1 MRKKQPLMRARTIKT
16 EGVLDSQFLEVTNV
30 TKTYRAGAFKRKTA
44 ALDSLTIAFPLHK
57 CTGLFG
63 HNGAGKTT
71 LIRLIFGISNPTK
84 GYITLDG
91 TEIEQMDRNRIGYMP
106 EVDKTANV
114 LTPWEILLNH
124 CAIFR
129 VENPRE
135 RATTALRRVGLLA
148 SKDKK
153 SRELSKGMGR
163 RLAFAQAVIHE
174 PQFLVLDEP
183 FSGLDPLGR
192 AEMHGW
198 INEQKTRGTTIILCS
213 HELKEAYALCDEFN
227 IIRKGRLVYSTIN
240 AETEQL
246 VHAYVLKVRAVT
258 VDVLEQLRD
267 DQQLPA
273 WQEVVQEEEQVR
285 VCFAAYEQ
293 AAPWLTA
300 LGSGGY
306 QIAAFNDGGEQLG
319 SREDL
324 LKFFDLG
331 EQVA

>member
-1 MRKKQPLMRARTIKT
+1 M
-16 EGVLDSQFLEVTNV
+16 DSQFLEVTDV
-30 TKTYRAGAFKRKTA
+30 TKTYRAGAFKRKVA
-44 ALDSLTIAFPLHK
+44 ALDGLTIAFPLHK

-71 LIRLIFGISNPTK
+71 LIRLIFSISSPSK
-84 GYITLDG
+84 GHITLDG

-129 VENPRE
+129 VENPKE
-135 RATTALRRVGLLA
+135 RATAALRRVGLLA
-148 SKDKK
+148 SKHKK

-192 AEMHGW
+192 SEMHGW
-198 INEQKTRGTTIILCS
+198 INEQKARETTIILCS

-240 AETEQL
+240 ADRDTAPRA
-246 VHAYVLKVRAVT
+246 HAFVLKVRAVT
-258 VDVLEQLRD
+258 IAALEQLRD
-267 DQQLPA
+267 VKKLPA
-273 WQEVVQEEEQVR
+273 WQEVAQEAEQVQA
-285 VCFAAYEQ
+285 CFATYEQ
-293 AAPWLTA
+293 AAPWLVA
-300 LGSGGY
+300 LGRGNY
-306 QIAAFNDGGEQLG
+306 QIAAFGESEEQLS

-331 EQVA
+331 ERVA

>member
-1 MRKKQPLMRARTIKT
+1 M
-16 EGVLDSQFLEVTNV
+16 DSQFLEATNV
-30 TKTYRAGAFKRKTA
+30 TKTYRTGAFARKVA
-44 ALDSLTIAFPLHK
+44 VLDGLTIAFPLNK

-71 LIRLIFGISNPTK
+71 LIRLIFGISSPTK
-84 GYITLDG
+84 GHITLDG
-91 TEIEQMDRNRIGYMP
+91 TEVEQMDRRRIGYMP

-135 RATTALRRVGLLA
+135 RTTATLRRVGLLG
-148 SKDKK
+148 SKNKK

-198 INEQKTRGTTIILCS
+198 IKEQKARETTIILCS

-240 AETEQL
+240 ADNDSEQL
-246 VHAYVLKVRAVT
+246 AHAFVLKVRAVT
-258 VDVLEQLRD
+258 VDALEQLRD
-267 DQQLPA
+267 DKQLPA
-273 WQEVVQEEEQVR
+273 WQEASQEANHVQL
-285 VCFAAYEQ
+285 CFATYEQ
-293 AAPWLTA
+293 AASWLAA
-300 LGSGGY
+300 LGSGDY
-306 QIAAFNDGGEQLG
+306 QIAAFSGGDEHLG

-331 EQVA
+331 ERVA

>member
-1 MRKKQPLMRARTIKT
+1 M
-16 EGVLDSQFLEVTNV
+16 DSQFLEVTNV
-30 TKTYRAGAFKRKTA
+30 TKTYRAGAFKRKVA
-44 ALDSLTIAFPLHK
+44 ALDGLTIAFPLQK

-84 GYITLDG
+84 GHITLDG
-91 TEIEQMDRNRIGYMP
+91 TEIEQIDRSRIGYMP
-106 EVDKTANV
+106 EVDKTINV

-129 VENPRE
+129 VENPKE
-135 RATTALRRVGLLA
+135 RATAALRRVGLLD
-148 SKDKK
+148 SKNKR

-174 PQFLVLDEP
+174 PKFLVLDEP

-198 INEQKTRGTTIILCS
+198 INEQKTKETTIILCS

-240 AETEQL
+240 ADTETEQL
-246 VHAYVLKVRAVT
+246 VHSFVLKVRAVT
-258 VDVLEQLRD
+258 VDALAQLQD
-267 DQQLPA
+267 DKKLPA
-273 WQEVVQEEEQVR
+273 WQEVVQEENQVR

-293 AAPWLTA
+293 AAPWLAA

-306 QIAAFNDGGEQLG
+306 QIVAFSDGGDHLD

-331 EQVA
+331 ERVA

>member
-1 MRKKQPLMRARTIKT
+1 MTKMRLKADSVERG
-16 EGVLDSQFLEVTNV
+16 EGLDSQFLAATNV
-30 TKTYRAGAFKRKTA
+30 TKTYRAGAFKSKVA
-44 ALDSLTIAFPLHK
+44 VLDGLTIAFPLHK

-84 GYITLDG
+84 GHITLDG
-91 TEIEQMDRNRIGYMP
+91 TDIAQMDRSRIGYMP

-114 LTPWEILLNH
+114 LTPWEILVNH

-129 VENPRE
+129 VDNPKE
-135 RATTALRRVGLLA
+135 KTTAALRRVGLLA

-183 FSGLDPLGR
+183 FAGLDPLGR

-198 INEQKTRGTTIILCS
+198 INMQKDKGTTIILCS

-227 IIRKGRLVYSTIN
+227 IIRKGRLVYSTLH
-240 AETEQL
+240 ADHDCAQL
-246 VHAYVLKVRAVT
+246 QHACVLKVRAVT
-258 VDVLEQLRD
+258 VADLEQLCQNKR
-267 DQQLPA
+267 LPA
-273 WQEVVQEEEQVR
+273 WQEVTQEAEQVSMH
-285 VCFAAYEQ
+285 FTAYEQ
-293 AAPWLTA
+293 IPSWLTA
-300 LGSGGY
+300 LSDAGH
-306 QIAAFNDGGEQLG
+306 QIAAFSDGGEQIG
-319 SREDL
+319 TRNDL
-324 LKFFDLG
+324 LKLFDLG
-331 EQVA
+331 EKVA